1 MRPPNI
7 RTGEFEMA
15 SIVPEMREH
24 APQIEA
30 LLDQAFGP
38 GRFAKTA
45 YRLREGVD
53 PITALSFVAI
63 DEGGQVLGSLRF
75 WPILIGAQTKAILL
89 GPLAIDQ
96 THRSNG
102 LGQSLMAKAL
112 ERATQLGHRICVL
125 VGDEPYYAKAGF
137 TRSAAKGL
145 SFPGPVDLNR
155 LLARALVPGALDGV
169 AGLIRPDRST
179 ALAPPGQ
186 EQQAQHRHQ

>member
-1 MRPPNI
+1 
-7 RTGEFEMA
+7 MA
-15 SIVPEMREH
+15 SIVPELREH

-45 YRLREGVD
+45 YRLREGVA
-53 PITALSFVAI
+53 PITALSFVAL
-63 DEGGQVLGSLRF
+63 DDQARVLGSLRF
-75 WPILIGAQTKAILL
+75 WPIMIGADIPAILL

-102 LGQSLMAKAL
+102 LGQALMATAL

-137 TRSAAKGL
+137 ARAPAKGL

-155 LLARALVPGALDGV
+155 LLARALVPGALDNV
-169 AGLIRPDRST
+169 AGPIRPYRS
-179 ALAPPGQ
+179 AALASAPLAPPGHQ
-186 EQQAQHRHQ
+186 QQA